1 LSWAGFPMKSGY
13 LFYNTVLYAAAW
25 PALALAAAKGRLRG
39 NWRERLGLPAG
50 VKAVGG
56 RRVWVHAVSLGEVRA
71 AEALIAALRR
81 KAPDRP
87 TVWLSTS
94 TAAGREEACRVL
106 PPDVPVFTFP
116 LDILGSPGRALA
128 RLRPDLVILME
139 TELWPNFLR
148 AASRRGVRI
157 MLANGRISVRSW
169 PQYRR
174 FRFLFRAVLD
184 YVDLMA
190 MIGAGDRKRI
200 VAMGADPAKV
210 KVAGN
215 VKYDHLLG
223 REDRPRAA
231 RLREELGLGPG
242 RRVLAAG
249 STRSGEELQ
258 IVEAFEGLLKDFP
271 DLHLIIA
278 PRHIDRAGEVEAL
291 VRARGLSVGRRSR
304 LRGGPAPMVTVVDV
318 MGELFYLYG
327 LADVAFCGA
336 SLVPLGGQNPFEPA
350 VWAKPVLYGSS
361 MEDFEDARA
370 VLEQV
375 GAGQTARNVYE
386 LYRKARE
393 LLSDPE
399 EARARGQAG
408 RRALEAH
415 EGAADRLADLA
426 LGLVYGQN
434 HGDLILK

>member
-1 LSWAGFPMKSGY
+1 MSPGY
-13 LFYNTVLYAAAW
+13 CFYNTLALLAGLPV
-25 PALALAAAKGRLRG
+25 LALAAARGRLRG
-39 NWRERLGLPAG
+39 QWRERLGLPSRLRT
-50 VKAVGG
+50 VGG
-56 RRVWVHAVSLGEVRA
+56 RRVWVHAVSVGEVRA

-81 KAPDRP
+81 KAPEGL
-87 TVWLSTS
+87 TVWLSTT
-94 TAAGREEACRVL
+94 TATGREEARRVL
-106 PPDVPVFTFP
+106 PADMPVFTFP
-116 LDILGSPGRALA
+116 LDIIGSPGRALA

-148 AASRRGVRI
+148 AASKRGVKT
-157 MLANGRISVRSW
+157 MLANGRISERSW
-169 PQYRR
+169 PRYRR

-184 YVDLMA
+184 YLDLLA
-190 MIGAGDRKRI
+190 MIGVGDRER
-200 VAMGADPAKV
+200 VLGLGADPAKV
-210 KVAGN
+210 RLVGN

-231 RLREELGLGPG
+231 RLREELGLGPE
-242 RRVLAAG
+242 RRILAAG
-249 STRSGEELQ
+249 STRSGEELL
-258 IVEAFEGLLKDFP
+258 IVEAFEGLLREFP
-271 DLHLIIA
+271 ELHLIIA

-291 VRARGLSVGRRSR
+291 VRARGLSVVRRSR
-304 LRGGPAPMVTVVDV
+304 RRGGSAPLVTVIDV

-350 VWAKPVLYGSS
+350 VWAKPMLYGAS

-370 VLEQV
+370 VLERV
-375 GAGQTARNVYE
+375 GAGQTVRNVYE

-399 EARARGQAG
+399 EARVRGQAG

-415 EGAADRLADLA
+415 EGAADRLAELA
-426 LGLVYGQN
+426 LGLVYGQKQ
-434 HGDLILK
+434 GDLILK